1 MRTGCI
7 SNSMATPEA
16 PDSQTTAEA
25 LASARLSGQGVL
37 VGRAVPRKLSDDLG
51 LILREFEVED
61 VTLREVLAVM
71 HGRGYVLLVM
81 LLALPFS
88 TPIPLPGLSTPFG
101 LVIAMIGARLA
112 LGQKP
117 WLPAKLLDT
126 RLSPKFFA
134 KVFAAARRILRGFE
148 YFLRPRMLWLT
159 GSGGMQQL
167 HAVPILLNALM
178 LLLPLP
184 VPMSNV
190 VPAFSILLL
199 AAGLLERDGRFIVA
213 GYFAFLV
220 GVAYFAIV
228 GTLGVEGVVTLWE
241 WLTR

>member
-16 PDSQTTAEA
+16 PDSREA
-25 LASARLSGQGVL
+25 QNARADAVLSGQGVA
-37 VGRAVPRKLSDDLG
+37 VGPTVPRKLSEDLG

-101 LVIAMIGARLA
+101 LVIALIGARLA

-134 KVFAAARRILRGFE
+134 KVFAAARKILRGFE
-148 YFLRPRMLWLT
+148 YLLRPRMPWLT
-159 GSGGMQQL
+159 RSAGMQQL

-190 VPAFSILLL
+190 VPAFSIMLL
-199 AAGLLERDGRFIVA
+199 AAGLLERDGRFIVG
-213 GYFAFLV
+213 GYLAFFL
-220 GVAYFAIV
+220 GVAYFVAV
-228 GTLGVEGVVTLWE
+228 GLLGVEGVKKVWE
-241 WLTR
+241 WAAG

>member
-16 PDSQTTAEA
+16 HDSREA
-25 LASARLSGQGVL
+25 QGTRAGAPLSGQSVAIGP
-37 VGRAVPRKLSDDLG
+37 AVPRKLSEDLE

-61 VTLREVLAVM
+61 VTFREVLAVM

-101 LVIAMIGARLA
+101 LVIALIGARLA

-117 WLPAKLLDT
+117 WLPARLLDT

-134 KVFAAARRILRGFE
+134 KVFAAARKILRGFE
-148 YFLRPRMLWLT
+148 YLLRPRMLWLT
-159 GSGGMQQL
+159 RSAGMQQL

-190 VPAFSILLL
+190 VPAFSIMLL
-199 AAGLLERDGRFIVA
+199 AAGLLERDGRFIVG
-213 GYFAFLV
+213 GYLAFFV
-220 GVAYFAIV
+220 GVAYFVAV
-228 GTLGVEGVVTLWE
+228 GLLGVEGVKKVWE
-241 WLTR
+241 WTAG

>member
-1 MRTGCI
+1 
-7 SNSMATPEA
+7 MATPEGR
-16 PDSQTTAEA
+16 DSRETAEER
-25 LASARLSGQGVL
+25 ARSPLSGQDVQIGP
-37 VGRAVPRKLSDDLG
+37 AVPRKLSDDLG
-51 LILREFEVED
+51 LIVREFEVER

-101 LVIAMIGARLA
+101 LVIALIGARLA

-117 WLPAKLLDT
+117 WLPARLLDT
-126 RLSPKFFA
+126 QLSPKFFA
-134 KVFAAARRILRGFE
+134 KVFAAARRILRWFE
-148 YFLRPRMLWLT
+148 YLLRPRVLWLT
-159 GSGGMQQL
+159 RSAGMQQL
-167 HAVPILLNALM
+167 HAVPILINALM

-199 AAGLLERDGRFIVA
+199 AAGLLERDGWFIVG
-213 GYFAFLV
+213 GYFAFLLGAAYFALV
-220 GVAYFAIV
+220 GVA
-228 GTLGVEGVVTLWE
+228 GVEGVAKLWE
-241 WLTR
+241 WMAR